1 MKTLRLTTRLMVMGC
16 GLVVLAG
23 CTPKT
28 ATLAGRDDD
37 ARRQI
42 RTRIVGIRDSILARS
57 AEGIVRDST
66 DDWSF
71 TGPDGVKFDRVGFI
85 VRTKALFARV
95 TAIESLDTAV
105 DQIVLG
111 RDTADVEITQT
122 MVRQEKDPT
131 TQVVTRLWLR
141 YREKH
146 RWVKTSRGWC
156 VQSVSFI
163 GTPERRVLPLVP

>member
-1 MKTLRLTTRLMVMGC
+1 MKTLRVMAHIVFMSW
-16 GLVVLAG
+16 GLVALVG
-23 CTPKT
+23 CAVQNGAP
-28 ATLAGRDDD
+28 AVGSDD
-37 ARRQI
+37 AQQQI
-42 RTRIVGIRDSILARS
+42 RTRIASIRDSILARS
-57 AEGIVRDST
+57 ADGIVRDGT

-71 TGPDGVKFDRVGFI
+71 TGPDGVKFDRAGFI

-95 TAIESLDTAV
+95 TVIESLETAV

-131 TQVVTRLWLR
+131 TQAVTRLWLR

-156 VQSVSFI
+156 VQNVAFI
-163 GTPERRVLPLVP
+163 GSPERRVLPLAP